1 MTIMMDRN
9 SSDPGPVTA
18 LLQRS
23 VDGDPG
29 ARDEV
34 WSLVQHELKA
44 LARVRLASESAAATW
59 QPTDLVNEVWLKLNG
74 LKMDLRGRSHFMA
87 MAATAMRRVLIDH
100 ARERRRDKRGG
111 GIRVVTLN
119 SQLAGVLA
127 TPDVEILDLDRAL
140 NELAEL
146 DERKAQAIELSY
158 FGGLTD
164 AEVAEALAVSE
175 PTVKRDLRSAR
186 AWLATVLGAA

>member
-1 MTIMMDRN
+1 MTIMKDRKP
-9 SSDPGPVTA
+9 SDPGPITA

-23 VDGDPG
+23 VDGDPT
-29 ARDEV
+29 ARDEI
-34 WSLVQHELKA
+34 WLLAQHELKA
-44 LARVRLASESAAATW
+44 LARARLASESASSTW

-74 LKMDLRGRSHFMA
+74 LQMDLRGRSHFMA

-111 GIRVVTLN
+111 GVRVLTLN

-146 DERKAQAIELSY
+146 DERKARAIELSY

-164 AEVAEALAVSE
+164 AEVAEALTVSE

-186 AWLATVLGAA
+186 AWLATALGTI